1 MLSTDGSIVMILSLA
16 LGALPG
22 KIIDL
27 DTQFERFGMSR
38 APEKIGRLFTLDMRL
53 NLCLIDILWLDPI
66 PKIDA

>member
-1 MLSTDGSIVMILSLA
+1 MAYFAVQPVVYLVAWIY
-16 LGALPG
+16 
-22 KIIDL
+22 
-27 DTQFERFGMSR
+27 GMSR